1 MYRWL
6 RDIPVR
12 LPLRTLVQNFRWRS
26 LKGDIREA
34 IAGSDKDFTSVNLS
48 KAIFLLAI
56 PMVLELVLESVF
68 AVVDIFFV
76 SKLGADAVAT
86 VGITESLMTIVY
98 SLALGLAT
106 ATTAMVARRI
116 GEKKPDSAS
125 TIAVQAILTGIAV
138 SLVISVPGILFA
150 KDILRLMGA
159 SSLIISSYSGYTM
172 IMLGA
177 NVVIMLLFIINAVF
191 RSSGDAA
198 VSMRVLWL
206 ANGINIILDPCLIF
220 GLGPF
225 PELGILGAAIAT
237 NIGRGTAILYQFYLL
252 FRGKKRVQVKRAHLK
267 IDFPAIKTLIRLSMG
282 GIGQSLIATS
292 SWIGM
297 VRIIS
302 MFGSAVLAGYTIAI
316 RIVMFSL
323 LPAWGIS
330 NAAGTLVGQNLGA
343 EKPERAERS
352 AWLTGIINV
361 VFMGTIAIFLIA
373 IPGLLIRLF
382 IQNPEVI
389 KSGIICLRW
398 LAYGYVAYG
407 LGMVVVQSLN
417 GAGDTATPTYIN
429 LFCFWLFEIPLAY
442 VLALPLGF
450 EEKGVY
456 IAILAAETS
465 MTLAAVVIFRKGK
478 WKSRKV

>member
-6 RDIPVR
+6 RDIPT
-12 LPLRTLVQNFRWRS
+12 LIPLRTMVQNFSWSGLR
-26 LKGDIREA
+26 GDFREA

-86 VGITESLMTIVY
+86 VGITESLLTIVY
-98 SLALGLAT
+98 SLAVGLAT

-116 GEKKPDSAS
+116 GEKKTEAAS
-125 TIAVQAILTGIAV
+125 TAAVQAILTGIAI
-138 SLVISVPGILFA
+138 SLFISIPGIIFS

-159 SSLIISSYSGYTM
+159 SGHIISSYSGYTT

-225 PELGILGAAIAT
+225 PELGVVGAAIAT
-237 NIGRGTAILYQFYLL
+237 NIGRGSAILYQFYLL
-252 FRGKKRVQVKRAHLK
+252 FRGKKRVQIKRAHLK
-267 IDFPAIKTLIRLSMG
+267 INFQVIKTLIRLALG

-297 VRIIS
+297 VRIVS
-302 MFGSAVLAGYTIAI
+302 MFGSTVLAGYTIAI
-316 RIVMFSL
+316 RIIMFSL

-343 EKPERAERS
+343 EKPDRAERS

-361 VFMGTIAIFLIA
+361 VFMGAIGLFLIA
-373 IPGLLIRLF
+373 IPGPLIQLF
-382 IQNPEVI
+382 IQTPEVV

-398 LAYGYVAYG
+398 LGYGYAAYG
-407 LGMVVVQSLN
+407 LGMVVVHSLN

-429 LFCFWLFEIPLAY
+429 FFCFWLFEIPLAY
-442 VLALPLGF
+442 ILALPLGL

-465 MTLAAVVIFRKGK
+465 MTLAAVIIFRKGK